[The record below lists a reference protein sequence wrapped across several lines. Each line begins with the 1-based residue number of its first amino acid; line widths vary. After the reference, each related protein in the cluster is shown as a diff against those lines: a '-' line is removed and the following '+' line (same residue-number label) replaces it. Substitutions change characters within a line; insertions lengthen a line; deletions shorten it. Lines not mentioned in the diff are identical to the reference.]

1 MLKALLLSHCLSAHA
16 DTEGAVWVA
25 TLHSHVRWR
34 VPHAHQG
41 AVTVLAFSLDGLFLA
56 SGGQDGRV
64 LVWEMETGHL
74 LHSFQHGFPVEH
86 LHWSSTH
93 LLASTSPEHLQVWS
107 IRFPSS
113 AQA

>member
-16 DTEGAVWVA
+16 DTEGAVWVM

-41 AVTVLAFSLDGLFLA
+41 AVTVLAFSPDGLFLA
-56 SGGQDGRV
+56 SGGLDGLV

-86 LHWSSTH
+86 LQWSSTQM
-93 LLASTSPEHLQVWS
+93 LASTSQEHLLVWS
-107 IRFPSS
+107 VQPPSS
-113 AQA
+113 VS

>member
-1 MLKALLLSHCLSAHA
+1 MLKALLLSHFLSAHA
-16 DTEGAVWVA
+16 DTEGTVWVT

-41 AVTVLAFSLDGLFLA
+41 AVTVLAFSPDGCSLA

-74 LHSFQHGFPVEH
+74 RHSFQHSFPVEQ

-93 LLASTSPEHLQVWS
+93 LLASTSQEHIQVWS
-107 IRFPSS
+107 VQPPSS
-113 AQA
+113 VS